1 MDVDSIIT
9 TLYVGKL
16 PTKNFPRIIEQSIT
30 FPILDEVVVASAP
43 HRDSSIVRGHN
54 LGIVAAR
61 PAHSQKR

>member
-16 PTKNFPRIIEQSIT
+16 PTKMFPHIIEQLIT
-30 FPILDEVVVASAP
+30 VPILDEVVVVSAS
-43 HRDSSIVRGHN
+43 HGDSSIVRGHN

-61 PAHSQKR
+61 PAHSQNR